1 MSDSGP
7 LQTHLEFNHHPRYYF
22 PDGSAIFQL
31 YFQNEPGPLY
41 KLHYSFLGSRSSFF
55 ETLFSLPRGPNV
67 DDKIRSEGTA
77 DANPI
82 KLPLIVNQ
90 FDFDNLLCYIYIGY
104 TNHPKTDAF
113 YVSILK
119 LSTFFQIDDGVT
131 FAIQNLTLKGK
142 DFHPALQFE
151 LARLY
156 RVDNWIAPAFRRLM
170 ELPITSLNLNH
181 IHQIGQAGY
190 FYLVQTKA
198 HIEAHRKQFGAPLI
212 CQVAWAVEWNSS
224 VPRLVHHSEVPVSLV
239 DLMNSLK
246 ETEIERLCEGC
257 RRRTVTWIWGTGYVT
272 KEDVF
277 INEAVAAL
285 MILQTD
291 EPIRAALRRT
301 VEQPEQ
307 PSSSSDENQEDVT
320 TSI

>member
-1 MSDSGP
+1 MSSPFHPNWSKMLNLLVNIYITISCILWARKTSG
-7 LQTHLEFNHHPRYYF
+7 
-22 PDGSAIFQL
+22 GQL
-31 YFQNEPGPLY
+31 
-41 KLHYSFLGSRSSFF
+41 
-55 ETLFSLPRGPNV
+55 NV

-156 RVDNWIAPAFRRLM
+156 RVDNWIAPAFRRLAN
-170 ELPITSLNLNH
+170 PGTSTWFR
-181 IHQIGQAGY
+181 QR
-190 FYLVQTKA
+190 A
-198 HIEAHRKQFGAPLI
+198 HIEAHRKQFAFDTPKCVKDPDCGAPLI

-224 VPRLVHHSEVPVSLV
+224 VPRLVHHPEVP
-239 DLMNSLK
+239 
-246 ETEIERLCEGC
+246 GC

-285 MILQTD
+285 MALQTD